1 MGDISSFDSTVR
13 PLCVIYEMQTAQRI
27 ITMHDDAT
35 VCVGVLL
42 SRKALITSGLAM
54 HLHITDK

>member
-1 MGDISSFDSTVR
+1 MGDISSFAPTVR

-27 ITMHDDAT
+27 ITMYDDAT

-42 SRKALITSGLAM
+42 SRKPLITSGLAL